1 MIKREG
7 KRARA
12 AAQSTQQSESQ
23 DKPTHSSDVE
33 VRRDDYEW
41 LAQALLT
48 MHKLE
53 TERVHQT
60 LDVDLLGGA
69 FEPEKADKY
78 LLSNAID
85 RHIALACESVYWY
98 TPEAMKLYVE
108 MRLLADEQIAQRKA
122 ASKE

>member
-7 KRARA
+7 KHTRA
-12 AAQSTQQSESQ
+12 AAQSTQQIESQ
-23 DKPTHSSDVE
+23 GKPTRRSNVE
-33 VRRDDYEW
+33 ERRCDYEW

-60 LDVDLLGGA
+60 LDVDLTDKA
-69 FEPEKADKY
+69 FEAEGDRY
-78 LLSNAID
+78 LLSLAMD
-85 RHIALACESVYWY
+85 RHLLLAFESVYWY

-108 MRLLADEQIAQRKA
+108 MRLLADEQSAQRKA